1 MKAKAFVAAALLC
14 LIAATVGVA
23 QTAHMGTWKL
33 NEAKSKIPAG
43 ANKNHTVV
51 YEAAGDSIKIIVDG
65 TDAAGNAAH
74 NEWTGKF
81 DGQDYPLS
89 GDPSADSRAYRRVG
103 ARTLAMTIKKDGKV
117 IITGRIIIT
126 ANGKSRTVTTTG
138 TDPQGKKFRT
148 VAVYDQQSM

>member
-1 MKAKAFVAAALLC
+1 MKAKTFVAAFALC
-14 LIAATVGVA
+14 LISASVCIA
-23 QTAHMGTWKL
+23 QNAHMGTWKL

-43 ANKNHTVV
+43 ANKNHTVI

-65 TDAAGNAAH
+65 TDPAGNAVH

-81 DGQDYPLS
+81 DGKDYALT
-89 GDPSADSRAYRRVG
+89 GDPTADTRAYRRIG

-117 IITGRIIIT
+117 TVTGRIIVT

-138 TDPQGKKFRT
+138 TDAQGKKFT
-148 VAVYDQQSM
+148 TAAVYDKQTM

>member
-1 MKAKAFVAAALLC
+1 MKAKTFVGAVLLC
-14 LIAATVGVA
+14 LVSATICVA
-23 QTAHMGTWKL
+23 QNAHMGTWKL

-65 TDAAGNAAH
+65 TDPAGNAAH

-81 DGQDYPLS
+81 DGKDYPLT

-117 IITGRIIIT
+117 TVTGRIIVT

-138 TDPQGKKFRT
+138 TDAQGKKFRT
-148 VAVYDQQSM
+148 VAVYDKQSM